1 MSGKARVAASWRATT
16 QTRNAAGRDLRPNPK
31 GQALFC
37 GNPAL

>member
-1 MSGKARVAASWRATT
+1 MSGKARVAASWRATIKT
-16 QTRNAAGRDLRPNPK
+16 CNAAGRDLRPNPK